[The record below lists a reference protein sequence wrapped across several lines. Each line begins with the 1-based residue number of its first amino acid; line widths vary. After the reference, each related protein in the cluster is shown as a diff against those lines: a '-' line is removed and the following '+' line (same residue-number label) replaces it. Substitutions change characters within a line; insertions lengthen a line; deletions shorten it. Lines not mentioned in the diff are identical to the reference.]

1 MKRNIAILSVA
12 LAISAI
18 GFAAS
23 VPQSTEQLSK
33 KQLNALI
40 AGAKTPAQHERIAAY
55 YRAQAESLL
64 AESNEHAK
72 MAIELAANPAT
83 NNSKNAH
90 GTVHHCEYIA
100 QTLKA
105 KSVKSAQLAEQHEQ
119 MAKDAAQ
126 R

>member
-1 MKRNIAILSVA
+1 MKRNIAILSVV
-12 LAISAI
+12 LAIAVT

-23 VPQSTEQLSK
+23 VPQSAERLSK
-33 KQLNALI
+33 KQLSALV
-40 AGAKTPAQHERIAAY
+40 AGAKTPAEHKRIATY
-55 YRAQAESLL
+55 YRSQAELLL

-72 MAIELAANPAT
+72 MATELAANPAT

-100 QTLKA
+100 QSLKA
-105 KSVKSAQLAEQHEQ
+105 KSVKSSQLAEQHEQ
-119 MAKDAAQ
+119 MAKDAAN